1 MTSPAL
7 PETLWLWW
15 LGSPETAQ
23 CIGTLQSV
31 RRAGAQHAGVALQ
44 YSPEWL
50 AQGWALS
57 EDLPLRDMLF
67 LPQAPDAGA
76 GAVDDARPDRWGERV
91 IRHIIRPQRLST
103 LDYLYFA
110 GDSRFGGL
118 GVSLEEHAY
127 KPYPHSALPGL
138 EDVQQV
144 HDLIRQ
150 IEAGLPL
157 DISLL
162 RLVSPGASLG
172 GTKPKAQILLDGEPW
187 ILKFPEQGEHLDGGL
202 IEHACMT
209 LAARAGINV
218 CNTRPLAYQNQGQ
231 RRHAIAVQR
240 FDRVG
245 HGGHER
251 LHAVSAH
258 VALRAAG
265 VDYSYA
271 ELALWLRRCGPAEHI
286 QAHGEQVFRR
296 MVFNILMD
304 NTDDHEKNHAML
316 KTGNHYILSPAFDI
330 LPTGQGLG
338 HQSIIVG
345 TDGAASTLDN
355 ALSMHKAFGL
365 SFLLAKELVA
375 EINVIKND
383 WQKHFAEVGVTA
395 PHIEE
400 LSVTVDRL
408 R

>member
-67 LPQAPDAGA
+67 MPQAPDAGA

-91 IRHIIRPQRLST
+91 IRHIIRPQRLSI

-110 GDSRFGGL
+110 GDNRFGAL
-118 GVSLEEHAY
+118 GVSLDSHAY
-127 KPYPHSALPGL
+127 KPYPHNALPGL

-144 HDLIRQ
+144 HNLIRQ

-157 DISLL
+157 DSSLL
-162 RLVSPGASLG
+162 RLISPVASLG
-172 GTKPKAQILLDGEPW
+172 GAKPKAQVLLDGEPW
-187 ILKFPEQGEHLDGGL
+187 ILKFPEQGEHLDSGL

-209 LAARAGINV
+209 LAARAGIDV
-218 CNTRPLAYQNQGQ
+218 CTTRPLAYQSQGQ
-231 RRHAIAVQR
+231 CRHAIAVKR
-240 FDRVG
+240 FDRLG
-245 HGGHER
+245 QKR

-265 VDYSYA
+265 VDYSYP
-271 ELALWLRRCGPAEHI
+271 ELALWLRRFGPAEQI
-286 QAHGEQVFRR
+286 KAHGEQVFRR

-316 KTGNHYILSPAFDI
+316 KTGNHYVLSPAFDL

-338 HQSIIVG
+338 YQSMIVG
-345 TDGAASTLDN
+345 TDGAEATLDN
-355 ALSMHKAFGL
+355 AMSMHKAFGL
-365 SFLLAKELVA
+365 SLQHAKGLVA
-375 EINVIKND
+375 EIIVIKND
-383 WQKHFAEVGVTA
+383 WQQHFAKVGVNA

-400 LSVTVDRL
+400 LAVTLDRL

>member
-1 MTSPAL
+1 MKTPAL

-15 LGSPETAQ
+15 LGTPDAAL
-23 CIGTLQSV
+23 CIGALRIV
-31 RRAGAQHAGVALQ
+31 RRAGQQHAGVALQ
-44 YSPEWL
+44 YTSEWL
-50 AQGWALS
+50 DKGWALS

-67 LPQAPDAGA
+67 LPQAPEAAA
-76 GAVDDARPDRWGERV
+76 GAVDDVRPDRWGERV
-91 IRHIIRPQRLST
+91 IRHIILPERLST

-110 GDSRFGGL
+110 GDNRFGAL
-118 GVSLEEHAY
+118 GVSLHEHTY
-127 KPYPHSALPGL
+127 QPYPHSALPGL
-138 EDVQQV
+138 ADVQQV

-150 IEAGLPL
+150 IEAGLAI
-157 DISLL
+157 DSSLL

-172 GTKPKAQILLDGEPW
+172 GAKPKAQILLDGVPW
-187 ILKFPEQGEHLDGGL
+187 ILKFPEQGEHLDSGL

-209 LAARAGINV
+209 LSARAGINV
-218 CNTRPLAYQNQGQ
+218 CTTRPLAYQSQGQ
-231 RRHAIAVQR
+231 GRHAIAVQR

-245 HGGHER
+245 HGGQER

-316 KTGNHYILSPAFDI
+316 KTGNHYVLSPAFDM

-338 HQSIIVG
+338 YQSMIVG
-345 TDGAASTLDN
+345 TDGSVATVDN

-365 SFLLAKELVA
+365 SLQNAKVLAADIGV
-375 EINVIKND
+375 VKND
-383 WQKHFAEVGVTA
+383 WQKHFAKVGVTA
-395 PHIEE
+395 PHIEA
-400 LSVTVDRL
+400 LAVTVDRL

>member
-1 MTSPAL
+1 MMTPAL

-23 CIGTLQSV
+23 CIGALQSV

-67 LPQAPDAGA
+67 MPQAPDAAA

-91 IRHIIRPQRLST
+91 IRHIIRPQRLSI

-110 GDSRFGGL
+110 GDNRFGAL
-118 GVSLEEHAY
+118 GVSLDAQAY
-127 KPYPHSALPGL
+127 KPYPHNALPGL

-144 HDLIRQ
+144 HNLIRQ

-157 DISLL
+157 DSSLL
-162 RLVSPGASLG
+162 RLISPGASLG
-172 GTKPKAQILLDGEPW
+172 GAKPKAQVLLDGEPW
-187 ILKFPEQGEHLDGGL
+187 ILKFPEQGEHLDSGL

-209 LAARAGINV
+209 LAARAGIDV
-218 CNTRPLAYQNQGQ
+218 CTTRPLAHQSQGQ
-231 RRHAIAVQR
+231 CRHAIAVKR
-240 FDRVG
+240 FDRLG
-245 HGGHER
+245 QKR

-265 VDYSYA
+265 VDCSYA
-271 ELALWLRRCGPAEHI
+271 ELALWLRRCGPAEQI

-304 NTDDHEKNHAML
+304 NTDDHEKNHAVL
-316 KTGNHYILSPAFDI
+316 KTGNHYVLSPAFDL

-338 HQSIIVG
+338 YQSMIVG
-345 TDGAASTLDN
+345 TDGAVSTVDN

-365 SFLLAKELVA
+365 SLLQAKGLVA
-375 EINVIKND
+375 EIVVVKND
-383 WQKHFAEVGVTA
+383 WQQHFAKVGVNA

-400 LSVTVDRL
+400 LAVTVDRL

>member
-1 MTSPAL
+1 MTTAAL

-15 LGSPETAQ
+15 LGSPQTAQ
-23 CIGTLQSV
+23 CIGALQSV
-31 RRAGAQHAGVALQ
+31 RRAGTQHAGVALQ
-44 YSPEWL
+44 YTSEWL
-50 AQGWALS
+50 NKGWALS

-67 LPQAPDAGA
+67 MPQVSNAAA

-110 GDSRFGGL
+110 GDNRFGAL
-118 GVSLEEHAY
+118 GVSLDAQAY

-144 HDLIRQ
+144 LDLIRQ
-150 IEAGLPL
+150 IEAGLAI
-157 DISLL
+157 DSSLH

-172 GTKPKAQILLDGEPW
+172 GAKPKAQILLDGVPW
-187 ILKFPEQGEHLDGGL
+187 ILKFPEQGEHLDSGL

-209 LAARAGINV
+209 LAASAGINV
-218 CNTRPLAYQNQGQ
+218 CTTRPLAYQSQGQ

-245 HGGHER
+245 HGGQER

-316 KTGNHYILSPAFDI
+316 KTGNHYILSPAFDM

-338 HQSIIVG
+338 YQSMIVG
-345 TDGAASTLDN
+345 NDGAAAMVNN

-365 SFLLAKELVA
+365 SLQQAKVLAADIGV
-375 EINVIKND
+375 VKNN
-383 WQKHFAEVGVTA
+383 WQKHFAKVGVTA

-400 LSVTVDRL
+400 LAVTVDRL

>member
-1 MTSPAL
+1 MTTSAL
-7 PETLWLWW
+7 PEILWLWW
-15 LGSPETAQ
+15 LGSPEAAQ
-23 CIGTLQSV
+23 CIGALRIV

-44 YSPEWL
+44 YTSEWL
-50 AQGWALS
+50 AKGWALS
-57 EDLPLRDMLF
+57 EDLPLRDMLY
-67 LPQAPDAGA
+67 LPQAPDAAA
-76 GAVDDARPDRWGERV
+76 GAVDDVRPDRWGERV

-110 GDSRFGGL
+110 GDNRFGAL
-118 GVSLEEHAY
+118 GVSLHEHTY
-127 KPYPHSALPGL
+127 QPYPHSALPGL
-138 EDVQQV
+138 ADVQQV
-144 HDLIRQ
+144 HDLIRL
-150 IEAGLPL
+150 IEAGLAI
-157 DISLL
+157 DSSLL

-172 GTKPKAQILLDGEPW
+172 GAKPKAQILLDGVPW
-187 ILKFPEQGEHLDGGL
+187 ILKFPEQGEHLDSGL

-218 CNTRPLAYQNQGQ
+218 CNSRPLVYQSQGQ

-245 HGGHER
+245 HGGQER

-271 ELALWLRRCGPAEHI
+271 ELAFWLRRCGPAEHI

-316 KTGNHYILSPAFDI
+316 KTGNQYVLSPAFDM
-330 LPTGQGLG
+330 LPSGQGLG
-338 HQSIIVG
+338 YQSMIVG
-345 TDGAASTLDN
+345 TNGAEATLDN
-355 ALSMHKAFGL
+355 AMSMHKAFGL
-365 SFLLAKELVA
+365 SLQQAKVLVA
-375 EINVIKND
+375 DIGVVKND
-383 WQKHFAEVGVTA
+383 WQKHFAKVGVTA
-395 PHIEE
+395 AHIEE
-400 LSVTVDRL
+400 LAVTVDRL